1 MMWKRIGVVG
11 DDLTGAAAVS
21 GAFAQRGFRCVLE
34 TADATAR
41 APDHS
46 AGQGAPADLLALMT
60 ESRHMPASEARRVV
74 ASATRHLVAAGCTLF
89 YKKID
94 SLLRGQVGL
103 ELQAML
109 DAMPGRTI
117 MVVPATPSNGRITR
131 DGVQTRLADAD
142 SGGVDAGAFI
152 RARPESAHIPTLL
165 RAAMDAQIATVALDK
180 LADSAA
186 LVRTLED
193 AQGRVIVCDAER
205 AEHLHVLARAGL
217 RVGITI
223 FAGTSDFA
231 AAVAEVLA
239 AQRVDEGQVL
249 VVAGSA
255 SATSHA
261 QLATL
266 EEAGLC
272 RVAWLGEAAL
282 RAGDHEGLVRD
293 ALEAAQGRPAIVVA
307 SAAPVEGGDPAD
319 AAAAVAGLLAAA
331 AADIIASRP
340 VRGIIATGG
349 DTTIAL
355 LHRLCVDRIE
365 PQTLLEPGIALC
377 AVRGTPLDGMTLV
390 TKPGAHGD
398 AGCLVRLVTALAA
411 RSRNNAGSASRP
423 CAGPVASPA

>member
-1 MMWKRIGVVG
+1 MMWKRIGIVG

-41 APDHS
+41 TPDHS

-60 ESRHMPASEARRVV
+60 ESRHMPAPEARRVV

-109 DAMPGRTI
+109 DAMPGRSI

-165 RAAMDAQIATVALDK
+165 HAAMDAQIATVALDE
-180 LADSAA
+180 LADPNA
-186 LVRTLED
+186 LLRTLED

-205 AEHLHVLARAGL
+205 AEHLHVLACAGL
-217 RVGITI
+217 RAGITI

-239 AQRVDEGQVL
+239 AQRADEGQVL

-266 EEAGLC
+266 EEAGLG

-319 AAAAVAGLLAAA
+319 AAAVAGLLAAA

-355 LHRLCVDRIE
+355 LHRLGVDRIE